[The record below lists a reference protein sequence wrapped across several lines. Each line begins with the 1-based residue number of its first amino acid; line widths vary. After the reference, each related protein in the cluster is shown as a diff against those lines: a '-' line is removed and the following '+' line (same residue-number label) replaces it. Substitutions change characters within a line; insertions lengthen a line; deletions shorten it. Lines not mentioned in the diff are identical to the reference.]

1 MRCNEKIWQFDFAVT
16 ELYEKYEQMINLIL
30 HVIVLL
36 KINQNK
42 EHNVQGG
49 KKGFH
54 DLQWVP
60 NYQCDAFL
68 GPD

>member
-1 MRCNEKIWQFDFAVT
+1 MKSKSKI
-16 ELYEKYEQMINLIL
+16 MINLIL
-30 HVIVLL
+30 HVILLL

-42 EHNVQGG
+42 EHNTQGG

-54 DLQWVP
+54 DVQWVP

-68 GPD
+68 GPN